1 MLKAK
6 KFPSLI
12 VKSLIACGVL
22 LSSNNCVVY
31 AEQVLLNN
39 EAFIEL
45 DTKIVEDRRL
55 IPVRELSEQVGF
67 TVKYNNEAK
76 TIEVLDSNSNSY
88 TLLGI
93 EDKSMKVF
101 EDEEVSKVI
110 TLDVPPK
117 LIDNKTYVP
126 IRAVCE
132 ALNSVVEV
140 LDNSTFYIN
149 TKTNSISKDYLSKV
163 NDGVVIYNLKNSIKC
178 LNDRVDYISKN
189 LKEYEL
195 DSKISNDGFEVI
207 NQLRLEILDL
217 KNTSHGLKFKVVE
230 EKDSKKFLESLDA
243 YLNLLDKLCTKVLSD
258 KNWSSFKGN
267 DFIMDFIDLQVFSM
281 KLESEGSNILTFLKS
296 KDNTDNY

>member
-1 MLKAK
+1 MLKIK
-6 KFPSLI
+6 KFYPLILTSL
-12 VKSLIACGVL
+12 VMSGVF
-22 LSSNNCVVY
+22 LSNVSIIY
-31 AEQVLLNN
+31 AEEVLLNN

-45 DTKIVEDRRL
+45 NTETVENRRL

-67 TVKYNNEAK
+67 TVKFNNK
-76 TIEVLDSNSNSY
+76 DKSLQVLDNNSNSY
-88 TLLGI
+88 TLLCI
-93 EDKSMKVF
+93 ESTSIKVF
-101 EDEEVSKVI
+101 KDEKVSKSI

-117 LIDNKTYVP
+117 LIDSKTYVP

-132 ALNSVVEV
+132 ALNGVVEV
-140 LDNSTFYIN
+140 LDNGILYIN
-149 TKTNSISKDYLSKV
+149 TNISSVDKEYLNKV
-163 NDGVVIYNLKNSIKC
+163 NDGVIICDFIKSIKY

-195 DSKISNDGFEVI
+195 DSHISNEGFEVI

-243 YLNLLDKLCTKVLSD
+243 YLNLLDKLCTKVLND

>member
-1 MLKAK
+1 MLKIK
-6 KFPSLI
+6 KFYPLILTSL
-12 VKSLIACGVL
+12 VMSGVF
-22 LSSNNCVVY
+22 LSNVSIIY
-31 AEQVLLNN
+31 AEEVLLNN

-45 DTKIVEDRRL
+45 NTETVENRRL

-67 TVKYNNEAK
+67 TVKFNNK
-76 TIEVLDSNSNSY
+76 DKSLQVLDNNSNSY
-88 TLLGI
+88 TLLCI
-93 EDKSMKVF
+93 ESTSIKVF
-101 EDEEVSKVI
+101 EDEKVSKSI
-110 TLDVPPK
+110 TLDVTPK
-117 LIDNKTYVP
+117 LIDSKTYVP

-132 ALNSVVEV
+132 ALNGVVEV
-140 LDNSTFYIN
+140 LDNGTLYIN
-149 TKTNSISKDYLSKV
+149 TNISSVDKEYLNKV
-163 NDGVVIYNLKNSIKC
+163 NDGVIIYDFIKSIRY

-207 NQLRLEILDL
+207 NKLRLEILDL

-281 KLESEGSNILTFLKS
+281 KLDSESSDILTFLKS

>member
-1 MLKAK
+1 MLKIK
-6 KFPSLI
+6 KFYPLILTSL
-12 VKSLIACGVL
+12 VMSGVF
-22 LSSNNCVVY
+22 LSNVSIIY
-31 AEQVLLNN
+31 AEEVLLNN

-45 DTKIVEDRRL
+45 NTETVENRRL

-67 TVKYNNEAK
+67 TVKFNNK
-76 TIEVLDSNSNSY
+76 DKSLQVLDNNSNSY
-88 TLLGI
+88 TLLCI
-93 EDKSMKVF
+93 ESTSIKVF
-101 EDEEVSKVI
+101 KDEKVSKSI

-117 LIDNKTYVP
+117 LIDSKTYVP

-132 ALNSVVEV
+132 ALNGVVEV
-140 LDNSTFYIN
+140 LDNGTLYIN
-149 TKTNSISKDYLSKV
+149 TNISSVDKEYLNKV
-163 NDGVVIYNLKNSIKC
+163 NDGVIIYDFIKSIKY

-195 DSKISNDGFEVI
+195 DSNISNRGFEVI

-230 EKDSKKFLESLDA
+230 EKGSKKFLESLDA
-243 YLNLLDKLCTKVLSD
+243 YLNLLDKLCTKVLND